1 MPIAAAEQPASR
13 RPDSPTIA
21 RIPENFEDRPLATT
35 VIIIRHGQS
44 TYNLAG
50 RIQGQCDKSVL
61 TDRGIADARKV
72 GAAMTG
78 VNFDAIYCSP
88 LQRAHQTAGEICAT
102 LGTGIKPQPLDLIKE
117 IDLPQW
123 EEMKRDEVIEQY
135 PDAYRAWKDSPA
147 TFAMTGT
154 DGSERFPVLD
164 LFDRAKQFWAQTLP
178 KHHGTT
184 IAIVAHNGITRCLL
198 ATALKIAP
206 RFYQSIQ
213 QSNCCINVLQFS
225 GGLSDTVQ
233 LESLNQLAHLDN
245 PIPTYRKPHAGPR
258 IFLVRH
264 GETQWNRES
273 RFQGQIDIP
282 LNDNGKAQGRKAAEF
297 LKDVTLDFAVSSPLS
312 RPKETAQFILES
324 HPGIELTYKGELK
337 EIGHG
342 LWEGKLEEEIKAEY
356 ADLLADWKVKPET
369 VQMPE
374 GENLQDVWDRVKVD
388 WDAIVAEYA
397 KGDTPRSGIVVA
409 HDAVNK
415 AILCGLFDLPPEFFW
430 NFKQG
435 NGAVSIIDYPDG
447 ADGLPVLQSMNI
459 TSHLS
464 GGVFDK
470 TAAGAL

>member
-1 MPIAAAEQPASR
+1 VAKNPRTSR
-13 RPDSPTIA
+13 LGRMSN
-21 RIPENFEDRPLATT
+21 RVSLEDRTLATT

-44 TYNLAG
+44 TYNLEG

-72 GAAMTG
+72 GEALKG
-78 VNFDAIYCSP
+78 VTFDAVYCSP
-88 LQRAHQTAGEICAT
+88 LQRAQQTAREICAT
-102 LGTGIKPQPLDLIKE
+102 IETDITPQPLDLVKE
-117 IDLPQW
+117 IDLPLW
-123 EEMKRDEVIEQY
+123 EEMLRSDVMAKY
-135 PDAYRAWKDSPA
+135 PEAYQIWKDQPEQFS
-147 TFAMTGT
+147 MTVTGENGET
-154 DGSERFPVLD
+154 IERFPVLE
-164 LFDRAKQFWAQTLP
+164 LFDRARQFWTEILP
-178 KHHGTT
+178 QHDGKT
-184 IAIVAHNGITRCLL
+184 IAIVAHNGINRSLI

-206 RFYQSIQ
+206 RYYPSIQ
-213 QSNCCINVLQFS
+213 QSNCCINVLKFS
-225 GGLSDTVQ
+225 GGLTDTVQ
-233 LESLNQLAHLDN
+233 LESLNQLAHLGN
-245 PIPTYRKPHAGPR
+245 PFPTYRKPHHGPR

-282 LNDNGKAQGRKAAEF
+282 LNENGQAQGRKAAEF
-297 LKDVTLDFAVSSPLS
+297 LKEVELDFAVSSPLS
-312 RPKETAQFILES
+312 RPKETAQFILEH
-324 HPGIELTYKGELK
+324 HPGIELTYKDELK

-342 LWEGKLEEEIKAEY
+342 LWEGKLEAEISAEY
-356 ADLLADWKVKPET
+356 ADLLEQWKVKPET

-374 GENLQDVWDRVKVD
+374 GENLQQVWDRVKVD
-388 WDAIVAEYA
+388 WEAIVREYA
-397 KGDTPRSGIVVA
+397 ASETPRSGIVVA

-415 AILCGLFDLPPEFFW
+415 AILCELFELPPEFFW

-464 GGVFDK
+464 GGVFDR